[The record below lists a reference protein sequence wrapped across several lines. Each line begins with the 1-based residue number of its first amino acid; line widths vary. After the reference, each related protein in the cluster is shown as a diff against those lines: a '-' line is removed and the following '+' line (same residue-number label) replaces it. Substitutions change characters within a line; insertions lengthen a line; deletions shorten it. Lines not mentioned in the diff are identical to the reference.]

1 MANIKFSQFTAEADI
16 NNFDDIV
23 GYQGAVNKKITPA
36 NLASSLITLS
46 GGPYLPLTAGA
57 SEKLTGDLN
66 LAATGAGP
74 SVGSQAVVF
83 NGVGDA
89 PASNPVVAGKIF
101 TEDSSIAPDGQDLVF
116 QNADDAG
123 VLQTSLYISAFGQV
137 GIGGFTPASP
147 PQFNLDVSGDS
158 QFGGVATFS
167 DTIVIDNDITDT
179 TGTTGQVG
187 KILAAQ
193 SAGVEWVN
201 GYQLVQVFQWNNGNP
216 VAYTNF
222 PPPPAPP
229 GTNTVSFLPFN
240 TTPSLETNNL
250 PSGTTISNYGWTCN
264 NTPGGDAGQIAAFT
278 LGANG
283 DGTWLIRTGQHWF
296 DQNTFVDVN
305 CDIVISPFGGGP
317 SITIRLVNDR
327 HNDGDGDK
335 LMYGELFYTFGA
347 GDVVQFQIGF
357 SNYGVGALSNPF
369 PSDQGN
375 RPIEVSFEKIA

>member
-23 GYQGAVNKKITPA
+23 GYAGAVNTRITPA
-36 NLASSLITLS
+36 NLASSLIALS
-46 GGPYLPLTAGA
+46 GGPYLPLTAGPTVP
-57 SEKLTGDLN
+57 LTGDLN
-66 LAATGAGP
+66 LAATSPGAT
-74 SVGSQAVVF
+74 SGSHAVVF
-83 NGVGDA
+83 NGVDDNN
-89 PASNPVVAGKIF
+89 NPVVGGEIF
-101 TEDSSIAPDGQDLVF
+101 TVDSNVAPSGQDLVF
-116 QNADDAG
+116 EVANDAG
-123 VLQTSLYISAFGQV
+123 TLTEYMRITAFGQV
-137 GIGGFTPASP
+137 GIGTTN
-147 PQFNLDVSGDS
+147 PQFNLDVSNDS

-167 DTIVIDNDITDT
+167 DTIVINNDITDT

-222 PPPPAPP
+222 PPPPAPH

>member
-23 GYQGAVNKKITPA
+23 GYAGAVNTRITPA

-74 SVGSQAVVF
+74 SVGSQALVF

-89 PASNPVVAGKIF
+89 PTSNPIVAAKIF
-101 TEDSSIAPDGQDLVF
+101 TADSTIAPDGQDLVF
-116 QNADDAG
+116 QNADDNG
-123 VLQTSLYISAFGQV
+123 VLQENLRINAFGQV
-137 GIGGFTPASP
+137 GIGVSAPNF
-147 PQFNLDVSGDS
+147 QLDV
-158 QFGGVATFS
+158 GGQANFQDVTSFQ
-167 DTIVIDNDITDT
+167 DTIVINNDITDT
-179 TGTTGQVG
+179 TGTTGITG
-187 KILAAQ
+187 KVLAAQ
-193 SAGVEWVN
+193 SAGGVEWVN

-216 VAYTNF
+216 AAYTNF
-222 PPPPAPP
+222 PPGQPP

-240 TTPSLETNNL
+240 PTPSLETNNL
-250 PSGTTISNYGWTCN
+250 PVGTTISNYGWTCN

-278 LGANG
+278 LGGNG
-283 DGTWLIRTGQHWF
+283 GGTWLVRTGQHWF

-305 CDIVISPFGGGP
+305 CDLVISPVGGGP
-317 SITIRLVNDR
+317 SITVRVVNDR

-335 LMYGELFYTFGA
+335 LMYGELFYTFDA
-347 GDVVQFQIGF
+347 GDVVQVQIGF
-357 SNYGVGALSNPF
+357 SNYGAGALSNPF

>member
-23 GYQGAVNKKITPA
+23 GYAGAVNTRITPA

-46 GGPYLPLTAGA
+46 GGPYLPLTAGPTVP
-57 SEKLTGDLN
+57 LTGDLN
-66 LAATGAGP
+66 LRATNPAAT
-74 SVGSQAVVF
+74 SGSYAVVF
-83 NGVGDA
+83 NGVGDGPTFNA
-89 PASNPVVAGKIF
+89 VVGGKIF
-101 TEDSSIAPDGQDLVF
+101 TVDSTIAPNGQDLVF
-116 QNADDAG
+116 EVADDNG
-123 VLQTSLYISAFGQV
+123 VLKENMRINAFGQV
-137 GIGGFTPASP
+137 GIGTNN
-147 PQFNLDVSGDS
+147 PQFNLDVAGDS
-158 QFGGVATFS
+158 QFGGVVTFS
-167 DTIVIDNDITDT
+167 DTIVINNDISDT
-179 TGTTGQVG
+179 TGTTGQIG

-193 SAGVEWVN
+193 SSGVEWVN

-222 PPPPAPP
+222 PPGQPP

-240 TTPSLETNNL
+240 PTPSLETNNL

-278 LGANG
+278 LGGNG
-283 DGTWLIRTGQHWF
+283 GGTWLIRTGQHWF

-305 CDIVISPFGGGP
+305 CDIVISPVGGGP
-317 SITIRLVNDR
+317 STTIRIVNDR

-335 LMYGELFYTFGA
+335 LMYGELFYTFDA
-347 GDVVQFQIGF
+347 GDVVQVQIGF
-357 SNYGVGALSNPF
+357 SNYGTTPPPISNPF

-375 RPIEVSFEKIA
+375 RPLEVSFEKIA

>member
-23 GYQGAVNKKITPA
+23 GYAGAVNTRITPA
-36 NLASSLITLS
+36 NLASSLIALS
-46 GGPYLPLTAGA
+46 GGPYLPLTAGPTVP
-57 SEKLTGDLN
+57 LTGDLN
-66 LAATGAGP
+66 LAAISPGAT
-74 SVGSQAVVF
+74 SGSHAVVF
-83 NGVGDA
+83 NGVDDNN
-89 PASNPVVAGKIF
+89 NPVVGGEIF
-101 TEDSSIAPDGQDLVF
+101 TVDSNVAPSGQDLVF
-116 QNADDAG
+116 EVANDAG
-123 VLQTSLYISAFGQV
+123 TLTEYMRITAFGQV
-137 GIGGFTPASP
+137 GIGTNN
-147 PQFNLDVSGDS
+147 PQFNLDVSNDS

-167 DTIVIDNDITDT
+167 DTIVINNDITDT

-264 NTPGGDAGQIAAFT
+264 NTPGGDAGQVAAFT

-283 DGTWLIRTGQHWF
+283 AGTWLIRTGQHWF
-296 DQNTFVDVN
+296 DQNYFVDVN

-335 LMYGELFYTFGA
+335 LMYGELFYTFDA
-347 GDVVQFQIGF
+347 GDVVQVQIGF
-357 SNYGVGALSNPF
+357 SNYGGSPPPVSNPF